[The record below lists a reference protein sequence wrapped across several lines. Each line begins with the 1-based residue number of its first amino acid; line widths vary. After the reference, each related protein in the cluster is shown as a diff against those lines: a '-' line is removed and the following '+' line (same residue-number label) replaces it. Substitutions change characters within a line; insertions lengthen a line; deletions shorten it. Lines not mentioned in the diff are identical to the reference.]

1 MGGGTFL
8 SWCKELP
15 GFCWGGGA
23 TADVERDEEDTVE
36 GGGTG
41 DSPAHREIMKG
52 NCQDSRELLLHMPYK
67 SLHQLCV
74 LQGTLCFLIS
84 VKP

>member
-8 SWCKELP
+8 SWCKVLP

-23 TADVERDEEDTVE
+23 TAAVDRAEEDTVE

-41 DSPAHREIMKG
+41 DSPVGGENEEVTA
-52 NCQDSRELLLHMPYK
+52 
-67 SLHQLCV
+67 
-74 LQGTLCFLIS
+74 
-84 VKP
+84 

>member
-41 DSPAHREIMKG
+41 DSPAHRDIRKS
-52 NCQDSRELLLHMPYK
+52 NCQES
-67 SLHQLCV
+67 
-74 LQGTLCFLIS
+74 
-84 VKP
+84 

>member
-23 TADVERDEEDTVE
+23 TAAVERAEEDTVE

-41 DSPAHREIMKG
+41 DSPVRRENERIT
-52 NCQDSRELLLHMPYK
+52 
-67 SLHQLCV
+67 V
-74 LQGTLCFLIS
+74 
-84 VKP
+84 